1 MSRLPSTK
9 KARIPSAL
17 SLGAIIV
24 AGAHQPTVLA
34 QSDQLMLEEIIVT
47 AERREGSLQDVPLA
61 VSAFDA
67 NEIERRQSFNVKDVV
82 NNVPNLVGVNNVG
95 QGTATT
101 VFLRGVGTTESIVTV
116 DTAMGFYLD
125 DVYIARQGVNNFS
138 LYDVERVEVLRGPQ
152 GTLYGRNTN
161 AGAINVIT
169 TKPQNENSFSGEAS
183 FGEFDRFN
191 VKGMANVVLKEDSL
205 FLRFNALSQT
215 GDGYVDNAILG
226 KEVNDMDFWGWRA
239 GLRWLP
245 TDRLEL
251 ILTADDSKSD
261 QNGVYALN
269 VLNGI
274 PDDLFQ
280 SSSVT
285 DIFNISE
292 TDGVA
297 LTVNWD
303 VSDNLKFQSIT
314 SSRNTFQKWDLDL
327 SDSPIPIFELFTIN
341 DSEQFSQEFKIS
353 GSAINDRLQYSAG
366 VFYFDEDSYSFI
378 GDRFFSGNLLARDY
392 DVDVESLAVYFDGTF
407 DLTEKLS
414 LVLGGRYTRDEK
426 SIDIEAA
433 VGVPP
438 GFVMQ
443 GGTPTWNSDTL
454 RALGTPTELDFN
466 DFTPKIGLKYSFS
479 DDVDGYITFTE
490 GYRAGGWAA
499 RTNNPAQVLPFDPEV
514 IDSLAVGV
522 KASLMDGRAR
532 LNSEY
537 FYYDYQDLF
546 NTATDPDTGNFAVFT
561 NDAKVQGLEIEGTI
575 RVTQNLD
582 LFGFV
587 AFSDGE
593 YKDVDPVI
601 AASLGDKLQR
611 LPESSFKV
619 GLTNVWPLAGGSSIR
634 LNADY
639 QYTED
644 HFTDPPNTDLGRSG
658 DIGLVSASLGWES
671 ADERYSISISCRN
684 CTDDEYN
691 TATLAF
697 APFGFVSIYPGEP
710 RTWLVTLKARTN

>member
-1 MSRLPSTK
+1 M
-9 KARIPSAL
+9 
-17 SLGAIIV
+17 
-24 AGAHQPTVLA
+24 
-34 QSDQLMLEEIIVT
+34 
-47 AERREGSLQDVPLA
+47 
-61 VSAFDA
+61 
-67 NEIERRQSFNVKDVV
+67 
-82 NNVPNLVGVNNVG
+82 
-95 QGTATT
+95 
-101 VFLRGVGTTESIVTV
+101 TV

-226 KEVNDMDFWGWRA
+226 KEVNDVDFWGWRA

-303 VSDNLKFQSIT
+303 VSDNLTFQSIT

-353 GSAINDRLQYSAG
+353 
-366 VFYFDEDSYSFI
+366 
-378 GDRFFSGNLLARDY
+378 
-392 DVDVESLAVYFDGTF
+392 
-407 DLTEKLS
+407 
-414 LVLGGRYTRDEK
+414 
-426 SIDIEAA
+426 
-433 VGVPP
+433 
-438 GFVMQ
+438 
-443 GGTPTWNSDTL
+443 
-454 RALGTPTELDFN
+454 
-466 DFTPKIGLKYSFS
+466 
-479 DDVDGYITFTE
+479 
-490 GYRAGGWAA
+490 
-499 RTNNPAQVLPFDPEV
+499 
-514 IDSLAVGV
+514 
-522 KASLMDGRAR
+522 
-532 LNSEY
+532 
-537 FYYDYQDLF
+537 
-546 NTATDPDTGNFAVFT
+546 
-561 NDAKVQGLEIEGTI
+561 
-575 RVTQNLD
+575 
-582 LFGFV
+582 
-587 AFSDGE
+587 
-593 YKDVDPVI
+593 
-601 AASLGDKLQR
+601 
-611 LPESSFKV
+611 
-619 GLTNVWPLAGGSSIR
+619 
-634 LNADY
+634 
-639 QYTED
+639 
-644 HFTDPPNTDLGRSG
+644 H
-658 DIGLVSASLGWES
+658 
-671 ADERYSISISCRN
+671 
-684 CTDDEYN
+684 
-691 TATLAF
+691 
-697 APFGFVSIYPGEP
+697 
-710 RTWLVTLKARTN
+710 